1 MTLSI
6 GQLATA
12 SDVKVPTIRF
22 YEQIGLLPAPI
33 RAANDRRVYDATAVR
48 RLAFIRHARQL
59 GFSVEAI
66 RNLLDLSDNPERPC
80 GEANALAV
88 HQLED
93 VEAKI
98 AQLETL
104 RDELR
109 RMVAATCDG
118 RAADCRVIEALA
130 LTTET

>member
-6 GQLATA
+6 GQLAKA

-22 YEQIGLLPAPI
+22 YEEIGLLPQPI
-33 RAANDRRVYDATAVR
+33 RAANDRRVYDAAAVR

-59 GFSVEAI
+59 GFSVGAI

-88 HQLED
+88 RQLDD
-93 VEAKI
+93 VEAKN

-104 RDELR
+104 RGELR
-109 RMVAATCDG
+109 RMVQATCDG

-130 LTTET
+130 G